1 MHRSGAVRATRVC
14 LVSSHPYFL
23 TQFQDLLGKTGHH
36 IEAKRLEATVPVA
49 EQALHLPRATLY
61 VLDSY
66 SPRQLTS
73 VLVSNLLERFPKANL
88 IVLAESF
95 SETTAFPLLQL
106 GVKGI
111 LQYAEAAAQLPRAMQ
126 SVANGGYWVPRTLL
140 SRFVE
145 TILTGDRGRHLAVR
159 RIADVSK
166 REQEILDAL
175 LENLS
180 NKEIATKLNISER
193 TVKFHVSNLLSKYG
207 VQRRADLIVLSFHNQ
222 KVVSKSVQ

>member
-1 MHRSGAVRATRVC
+1 
-14 LVSSHPYFL
+14 
-23 TQFQDLLGKTGHH
+23 LGKTGHH

-95 SETTAFPLLQL
+95 SEATAFPLLQL

-111 LQYAEAAAQLPRAMQ
+111 LQYSEAATQLPRAMQ
-126 SVANGGYWVPRTLL
+126 SVANGGYWVPRSLL

-159 RIADVSK
+159 KIADVSK

-222 KVVSKSVQ
+222 KVVVKSVQ

>member
-1 MHRSGAVRATRVC
+1 
-14 LVSSHPYFL
+14 L
-23 TQFQDLLGKTGHH
+23 TN
-36 IEAKRLEATVPVA
+36 
-49 EQALHLPRATLY
+49 
-61 VLDSY
+61 
-66 SPRQLTS
+66 
-73 VLVSNLLERFPKANL
+73 VLVSNLLERFPKCNL

-95 SETTAFPLLQL
+95 TESSAFPLLQL

-111 LQYAEAAAQLPRAMQ
+111 LQYGEAVAQLPRAMQ
-126 SVANGGYWVPRTLL
+126 AVANGGYWVPRSLL

-145 TILTGDRGRHLAVR
+145 TILNGDRGRHLAVR
-159 RIADVSK
+159 KVADVSK

-180 NKEIATKLNISER
+180 NKEIAVKFNISER

-222 KVVSKSVQ
+222 KLASKSVQ